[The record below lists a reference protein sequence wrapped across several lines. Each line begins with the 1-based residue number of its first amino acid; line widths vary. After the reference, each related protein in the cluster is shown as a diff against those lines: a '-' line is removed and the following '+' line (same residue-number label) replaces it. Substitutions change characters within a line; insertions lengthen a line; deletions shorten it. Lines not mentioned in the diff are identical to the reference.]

1 MWGVLVEGE
10 TMRRKN
16 KGAKILIKEAAN
28 LEYVKREELKKKT
41 KKTKQ
46 DIPEYF
52 TSAHGAQMTFP
63 A

>member
-1 MWGVLVEGE
+1 MWGVLVERE

-16 KGAKILIKEAAN
+16 KEAKILIKEAAN
-28 LEYVKREELKKKT
+28 LEYVKREQLKKT
-41 KKTKQ
+41 KKQ
-46 DIPEYF
+46 NIPEYF